1 MCKKAFPLWG
11 LIFGLLLSTSAF
23 SVSKNFNYQNILM
36 ESLHF
41 SENIELS
48 SLAKDWLLYSDR
60 NTYHKYQ
67 NDEFEFQ
74 DKIEQ
79 AGKKLQKLVDDR
91 KSEEAPVV
99 FTIPVNSEFGNY
111 DFEQG
116 QFEYQPLM
124 NGHMYISSNQYTE
137 NLPRKINLYVS
148 NPEFIDGIPMGKD
161 KTKDFLQ
168 KRKNSWGNINRSV
181 ILYVDVQFEKA
192 EGLDNLTGKV
202 LSYSVKDDKDKV
214 IYSSH
219 KKQ

>member
-48 SLAKDWLLYSDR
+48 SLSKDWLLYSDR

-91 KSEEAPVV
+91 KSEEAPIV

-116 QFEYQPLM
+116 KFEYQPLM

-161 KTKDFLQ
+161 KAKEFLQ
-168 KRKNSWGNINRSV
+168 KRKNSLGNINRSV
-181 ILYVDVQFEKA
+181 
-192 EGLDNLTGKV
+192 
-202 LSYSVKDDKDKV
+202 
-214 IYSSH
+214 
-219 KKQ
+219 

>member
-1 MCKKAFPLWG
+1 MCKKLWVS
-11 LIFGLLLSTSAF
+11 IIGLLLSASAF

-36 ESLHF
+36 ESLHL
-41 SENIELS
+41 SENTELTLLS
-48 SLAKDWLLYSDR
+48 KDWLLYSDK

-91 KSEEAPVV
+91 KSEESPVV

-116 QFEYQPLM
+116 KFEYHPLM

-148 NPEFIDGIPMGKD
+148 NPEFIDGIPMGKEQA
-161 KTKDFLQ
+161 KEFLQ
-168 KRKNSWGNINRSV
+168 KRKNSLGNINRSV
-181 ILYVDVQFEKA
+181 ILYVDVQFERA

-202 LSYSVKDDKDKV
+202 LSYSIKDNNLLC
-214 IYSSH
+214 
-219 KKQ
+219 

>member
-1 MCKKAFPLWG
+1 
-11 LIFGLLLSTSAF
+11 
-23 SVSKNFNYQNILM
+23 M

-48 SLAKDWLLYSDR
+48 SLSKDWLLYSDR

-91 KSEEAPVV
+91 KSEEAPIV

-116 QFEYQPLM
+116 KFEYQP
-124 NGHMYISSNQYTE
+124 
-137 NLPRKINLYVS
+137 
-148 NPEFIDGIPMGKD
+148 
-161 KTKDFLQ
+161 
-168 KRKNSWGNINRSV
+168 
-181 ILYVDVQFEKA
+181 
-192 EGLDNLTGKV
+192 
-202 LSYSVKDDKDKV
+202 
-214 IYSSH
+214 
-219 KKQ
+219 